1 MVTAAHPVIPL
12 DVVEA
17 TWLVK
22 LPGRGTDGRGSGWLS
37 GSSAGQARRAD

>member
-22 LPGRGTDGRGSGWLS
+22 LPGRVLTDEEVVGIS